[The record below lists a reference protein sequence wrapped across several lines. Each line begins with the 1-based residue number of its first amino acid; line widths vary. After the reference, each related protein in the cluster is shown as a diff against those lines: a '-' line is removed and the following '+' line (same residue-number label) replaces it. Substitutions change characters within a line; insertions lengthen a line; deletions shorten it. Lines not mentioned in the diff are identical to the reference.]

1 MIAIVDYGAGNLG
14 SVDKAFRYIGADV
27 KVTSEPEE
35 VSKADALVLPG
46 VGAFS
51 HCMDGLESIGL
62 TRVVKD
68 YIQSGKPFLGI
79 CIGLQML
86 FDYSEEKGVH
96 NGLGVL
102 PGKVVKFSFDSTNN
116 LQDVLDKPLKIPHIG
131 WNALE
136 FEKNSSLFDGV
147 KEGERVY
154 FVHSFHAVPA
164 QETDMIAS
172 SEYGY
177 RFCCA
182 VQRENVYAT
191 QFHPEKSGAIGL
203 RILANFTRLLS

>member
-27 KVTSEPEE
+27 KVTSDPDE

-62 TRVVKD
+62 TQVVKD

-86 FDYSEEKGVH
+86 FEYSEEKGVH
-96 NGLGVL
+96 RGLGVL
-102 PGKVVKFSFDSTNN
+102 PGKVVKFNFDSSHNS
-116 LQDVLDKPLKIPHIG
+116 QEAAESALKIPHIG
-131 WNALE
+131 WNALK
-136 FEKNSSLFDGV
+136 FENYSSLFDEV

-164 QETDMIAS
+164 QPKDVIAS
-172 SEYGY
+172 TEYGY

-182 VQRENVYAT
+182 VQHENVYAT
-191 QFHPEKSGAIGL
+191 QFHPEKSGAVGL
-203 RILANFTRLLS
+203 RILANFTRLVG